1 MIPRLPINVNAID
14 VRREVEEELQFHV
27 DMCAR
32 DYESQGLATEEAG
45 VLAQQRLGDVKAVK
59 RQCVQIQMR
68 VRMRVKAVSV
78 LCATIFAL
86 GIMVRLFSND
96 YRVATT
102 GTVLIMIA
110 LIGGLLAFVKTHSAL
125 HLVSDKKPL
134 RLDLTQ

>member
-1 MIPRLPINVNAID
+1 MIPNLPINVDAID
-14 VRREVEEELQFHV
+14 VRRDIEEELQFHV

-32 DYESQGLATEEAG
+32 DYESQGLSREEAG
-45 VLAQQRLGDVKAVK
+45 VLAKRRMGDVNAVK

-68 VRMRVKAVSV
+68 TRMRVKAVSV
-78 LCATIFAL
+78 LCATIFVL
-86 GIMVRLFSND
+86 GIVVKLSTDD
-96 YRVATT
+96 YRVART